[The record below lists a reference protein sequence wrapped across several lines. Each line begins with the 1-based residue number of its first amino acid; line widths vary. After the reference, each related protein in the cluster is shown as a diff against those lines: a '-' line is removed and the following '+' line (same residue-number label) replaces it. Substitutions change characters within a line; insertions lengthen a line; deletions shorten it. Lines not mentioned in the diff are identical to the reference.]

1 MGTIPALLQPEA
13 IATMSSTELVLSSQ
27 GATTG
32 GSKPSRQFLTFRI
45 GGEEYGIDILKV
57 QEIRSYEAPT
67 RIAHAPNFV
76 KGVVNLRGVIVP
88 IMDLRIRLGCDA
100 QYSAFTVVIV
110 LNIGNRVLGMVV
122 DSVSDVLELPTDQIR
137 PAPDIAASIDSRFV
151 TGLGKVGERIL
162 ILLDIEAMVASP
174 EFGLSD

>member
-1 MGTIPALLQPEA
+1 
-13 IATMSSTELVLSSQ
+13 MSSTDLVLSTSS
-27 GATTG
+27 GLA
-32 GSKPSRQFLTFRI
+32 GSGSSPSKQFLTFRI

-67 RIAHAPNFV
+67 RIAHAPPFV

-88 IMDLRIRLGCDA
+88 IMDMRIRLGCEA

-122 DSVSDVLELPTDQIR
+122 DSVSDVLEMPADQIR
-137 PAPDIAASIDSRFV
+137 PAPDIAAAIDSRHV
-151 TGLGKVGERIL
+151 TGLGKVGDRIL
-162 ILLDIEAMVASP
+162 ILLDIAGMVASP
-174 EFGLSD
+174 EFGLTE